1 MNRYRVLRR
10 CPQAAQVSPRAAGA
24 WPSGAGCASFAQPRA
39 RGWGSG
45 GGTHG
50 KVEVYIVKKIEVLGL
65 GCPKCQLTLRNAE
78 QAVKEE
84 GIVAEV
90 VKVTDMG
97 TILARG
103 VIMTPALAVDG
114 KVVVSG
120 HVPSVGEVKQ
130 CLTGM

>member
-1 MNRYRVLRR
+1 M
-10 CPQAAQVSPRAAGA
+10 
-24 WPSGAGCASFAQPRA
+24 
-39 RGWGSG
+39 
-45 GGTHG
+45 
-50 KVEVYIVKKIEVLGL
+50 KKIEVLGL

-120 HVPSVGEVKQ
+120 HVPSVGEVKR